1 LLKSFKTTFRGIE
14 STPMQQPSRSF
25 PKSSEQVECF
35 IPTVNKYPSLKL
47 IRRFCESLDQ
57 EGINYCHWKSNAA
70 LDRSAQGKN
79 DLDLLVKR
87 SDAARFTEILSRY
100 GFKETFN
107 PAGLKLPGIVNF
119 YGYDHEA
126 EKFVHAHVH
135 YQLVMGHDLNKNV
148 HLPIEEPYLATAF
161 RNGLFKVPA
170 PEFELILLAIRM
182 VLKHSSWDNILTRQG
197 SLSKSET
204 QELAYLQAR
213 SDRTQIR
220 DLLEQYLPNIDMDL
234 FDACIRSIQPGC
246 PVGDRIKT
254 ASKLQKKLNAYMR
267 YPQLIDLYLKF
278 WRRLVAGLRR
288 RISRHTPKAH
298 FSGGGVL
305 IAIVGG
311 DGAGKSTAVDELYA
325 WLSDRF
331 DVIKIHMGKPPWSLT
346 TIVVRG
352 ILKIGRSL
360 GLYPFSKAPLEYTPD
375 TNSITFPGYPWLIRE
390 VCTARDRYLTYVKAR
405 RFAANGGIV
414 LCDRFPLSQVQIM
427 DGPQI
432 ERMSSAKQKN
442 WFIKYLMKMETKYY
456 RPILLPD
463 LLIVLK
469 VHPETAVI
477 RKANESESS
486 VRARSSEIWELDLR
500 ETPAHVIDANRSKT
514 EVLSN
519 LKALIWSEI

>member
-1 LLKSFKTTFRGIE
+1 MGQSN
-14 STPMQQPSRSF
+14 RSF

-35 IPTVNKYPSLKL
+35 IPTVDKYPSLNL
-47 IRRFCESLDQ
+47 IRRLCESLDQ

-87 SDAARFTEILSRY
+87 SDSTRFTEILSRY
-100 GFKETFN
+100 GFKETFK
-107 PAGLKLPGIVNF
+107 PAALNLPGVVNF
-119 YGYDHEA
+119 YGYDHET
-126 EKFVHAHVH
+126 EKFVHVHVH
-135 YQLVMGHDLNKNV
+135 YQLVMGHDMNKNV

-204 QELAYLQAR
+204 QELVYLQAR

-220 DLLEQYLPNIDMDL
+220 HLLEQYLPDIDMDL
-234 FDACIRSIQPGC
+234 FDACLRSIQPGC
-246 PVGDRIKT
+246 PVGYRIKT
-254 ASKLQKKLNAYMR
+254 AFRLQNKLNAYMR

-288 RISRHTPKAH
+288 RISRYTPKAQ
-298 FSGGGVL
+298 FSGGGAL

-311 DGAGKSTAVDELYA
+311 DGAGKSTAVDELYT
-325 WLSDRF
+325 WLSGHF

-346 TIVVRG
+346 TIAVRG
-352 ILKIGRSL
+352 MLKIGRSL
-360 GLYPFSKAPLEYTPD
+360 GLYPFSRALIEYTLD

-390 VCTARDRYLTYVKAR
+390 VCVARDRYLTYIKAR
-405 RFAANGGIV
+405 RFTAKGGIV
-414 LCDRFPLSQVQIM
+414 LCDRFPLSQMQLM
-427 DGPQI
+427 DGPQV
-432 ERMSSAKQKN
+432 ERMSGAKQKN
-442 WFIKYLMKMETKYY
+442 WFLKYLMKMEMKYY
-456 RPILLPD
+456 RPMLLPE

-477 RKANESESS
+477 RKANESEAS